1 MKISENLIKPSIIY
15 PRAMPCKKKLLNYS
29 IEQDEKLF
37 ETLKKTQPLLLKNS
51 LEVKKESNGLNP
63 ILFLAC
69 RDQEQPNRT
78 NNIITL

>member
-37 ETLKKTQPLLLKNS
+37 ETLKDAAPSIKKKT
-51 LEVKKESNGLNP
+51 
-63 ILFLAC
+63 
-69 RDQEQPNRT
+69 R
-78 NNIITL
+78 

>member
-1 MKISENLIKPSIIY
+1 MYEDIGELDQAFHYLSKGNALQ
-15 PRAMPCKKKLLNYS
+15 KKLLNYS

-63 ILFLAC
+63 IFILGMP
-69 RDQEQPNRT
+69 RSGT
-78 NNIITL
+78 T